1 MRKDCFAI
9 SPLQIIV
16 LLKYI
21 ILESENFSCVR
32 QLSVFKWGF
41 SFWEDLWRKDEL
53 LNIINIIFFSL

>member
-21 ILESENFSCVR
+21 IFGIRKFVL

-53 LNIINIIFFSL
+53 LNIINIIFFFL